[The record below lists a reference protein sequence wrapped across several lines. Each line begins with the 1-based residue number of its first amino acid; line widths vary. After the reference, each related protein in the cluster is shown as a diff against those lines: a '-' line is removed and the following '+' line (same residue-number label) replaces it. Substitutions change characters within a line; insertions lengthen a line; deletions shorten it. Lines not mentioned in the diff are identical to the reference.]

1 MDLGI
6 KGKTALILSAGGGLG
21 RAIAVAIA
29 REGASVAVTDID
41 KSSLATT
48 AAEIKK
54 NGANVFSQPVDLADL
69 PGLDDLGGPYRSG
82 IGRGRHLSQYF
93 WRTPTNVSNQCI
105 H

>member
-21 RAIAVAIA
+21 RAIALAIA

-54 NGANVFSQPVDLADL
+54 NGANVFSHPVDLADL
-69 PGLDDLGGPYRSG
+69 PGLDGLVAHIDREFGGVDILVNIS
-82 IGRGRHLSQYF
+82 
-93 WRTPTNVSNQCI
+93 
-105 H
+105 